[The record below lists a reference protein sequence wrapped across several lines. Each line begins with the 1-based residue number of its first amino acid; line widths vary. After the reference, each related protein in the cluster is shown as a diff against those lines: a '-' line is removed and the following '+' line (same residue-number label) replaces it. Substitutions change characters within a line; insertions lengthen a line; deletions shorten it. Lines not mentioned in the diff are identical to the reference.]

1 MTENYTIEQAM
12 HDLNNI
18 DADIRSKAV
27 EYLGKQEHAPAVPQ
41 LVDIYPLADSGTRFM
56 IVKALGRIGDAEAL
70 PVMFDAL
77 REDDPWVRAAAAGA
91 LIAVGKPA
99 IDGLTHSLRS
109 NDKNV
114 RRAAA
119 KALGKIGVDD
129 EVAVRVLASSL
140 EDEDSAVRRFAAE
153 ALGRLGDGVVVPEL
167 AEVLNDQNP
176 RTRIAAFRAL
186 ASLKT
191 PEAAAAM
198 RKWARDQ

>member
-12 HDLNNI
+12 HDLNHI
-18 DADIRSKAV
+18 DDDVRSKAV
-27 EYLGKQEHAPAVPQ
+27 EYLGEQAHEPAVPH

-56 IVKALGRIGDAEAL
+56 IVKALGRIGHADAL
-70 PVMFDAL
+70 PVLFDAL

-91 LIAVGKPA
+91 LIQVGKPA
-99 IDGLTHSLRS
+99 IDGLTHGLRDD
-109 NDKNV
+109 NKHV

-129 EVAVRVLASSL
+129 EIAIRVLADAL

-153 ALGRLGDGVVVPEL
+153 ALGRMGDGVVVPEL
-167 AEVLNDQNP
+167 AEVLNDKNP
-176 RTRIAAFRAL
+176 KTRIAAFRAL
-186 ASLKT
+186 ASLNTK
-191 PEAAAAM
+191 EASEAM